1 MIALAEW
8 AGFALALTAFLA
20 AHVIPSRPLLRGML
34 IARMGQAGYIAAY
47 SLLSLALLWWLI
59 VAAGNAP
66 RVMLWDL
73 GRAAR
78 WLVNLAMPVAVGL
91 GTFAIG
97 APNPLSFG
105 GRAMGFDP
113 DRPGSAGITRHPLP
127 WALLIWASAH
137 LLANG
142 EVAHVILFAIFAG
155 FSVLGMIAID
165 ARNRRRLG
173 AEAFARLSARA
184 PLMPLTQGW
193 PRGWGGVTGITLRL
207 AIAMTLWIGLYH
219 LHGPVIGLPP
229 SP

>member
-1 MIALAEW
+1 MSDLAEW
-8 AGFALALTAFLA
+8 GGFAMALTAFLA
-20 AHVIPSRPLLRGML
+20 AHVIPSRPRLRGVL
-34 IARMGQAGYIAAY
+34 IARLGQGGYIAAY

-59 VAAGNAP
+59 VAAGDAP

-73 GRAAR
+73 DRAAR

-91 GTFAIG
+91 GTFAIA

-105 GRAMGFDP
+105 GRATGFDP
-113 DRPGSAGITRHPLP
+113 DRPGIAGITRHPLP

-155 FSVLGMIAID
+155 FSVLGMVAID

-173 AEAFARLSARA
+173 AEAFARLTARA
-184 PLMPLTQGW
+184 PLIPLTRGW
-193 PRGWGGVTGITLRL
+193 PRGWGRVSGVVLRL
-207 AIAMTLWIGLYH
+207 GIAATVWVALYH
-219 LHGPVIGLPP
+219 LHTPVIGLPP